1 MKKIL
6 TYSVVL
12 IIVFAAA
19 WFWWKFFYT
28 FSDGNRAGLLQKVS
42 HKGNIF
48 KTYEGELV
56 MNNLVVNNTSSVSSE
71 KFMFSVED
79 EALGKRLMEL
89 EGRKVVL
96 SYKEKK
102 GTLPWRGESVYIV
115 DSVRL
120 VE

>member
-1 MKKIL
+1 MKRIL
-6 TYSVVL
+6 NITLIL
-12 IIVFAAA
+12 IIVTAAT
-19 WFWWKFFYT
+19 WTWWKFYYT
-28 FSDGNRAGLLQKVS
+28 FSDGNRAGMLQKVS

-71 KFMFSVED
+71 KFLFSVED
-79 EALGKRLMEL
+79 EILGKRLMEL
-89 EGRKVVL
+89 EGHKVVV

-102 GTLPWRGESVYIV
+102 GTLPWRGESNYIV